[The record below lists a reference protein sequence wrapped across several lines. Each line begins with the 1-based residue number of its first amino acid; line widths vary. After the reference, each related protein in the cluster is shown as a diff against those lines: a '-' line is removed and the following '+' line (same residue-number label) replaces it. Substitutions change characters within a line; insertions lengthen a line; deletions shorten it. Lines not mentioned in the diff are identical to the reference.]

1 MNKYLNKKQL
11 TIYCLLP
18 IALLTIE
25 LFFTIFINSNKIT
38 IQSILFTLSF
48 ALFFNSF
55 NFLFNSKKA
64 ILIYSTII
72 ISIISTLALT
82 QVMYF
87 NYFADYYSFTSIANL
102 RELFIVK
109 GEMTNAIN
117 INMLVFIIIP
127 IISYFILKKTLNNNK
142 KSKKI
147 FAISLLCFILLFNVT
162 KITFNKNIESD
173 DLYSSDTYL
182 YSNLFNKERA
192 ANTFGIISYSYRDL
206 VNIAKNTLNIKNK
219 LALQNIDMYFK
230 ENVREKEKNDKTGIY
245 EDKNVVLVLV
255 ESLNPWGIDELVSPT
270 LYKMAT
276 QGIYFENY
284 HAPTFQSSTADA
296 EFAINTGLCPS
307 IDFGPTAY
315 NFHENYYPTSLAYMF
330 KEKGYSANSFHNS
343 KGAFYNRYKY
353 HNSFGYDKFYAAEEL
368 EIPLPEKFGYEWP
381 KDFDLFEKS
390 SKIILDTYDESQ
402 PFLSYLITVSTHM
415 PYNSYRKNLKDEL
428 KLVSQIYPD
437 VSSNVAYYL
446 AGAMDLDNG
455 LTHMVEEFKK
465 NEILDD
471 TVFVIIA
478 DHYSYGMDEEI
489 IWEHYDK
496 YEDNKLKLSNVP
508 FLIWTP
514 GIESEV
520 VSEKCS
526 QFDVHPTISNLF
538 NLDNDLTYAM
548 GNDIFSNETNTI
560 IYGSRNTWEDDNI
573 LYDNNQTITK
583 FNKDIVQNYAI
594 NKNHELIKKI
604 NTFQYILKDDY
615 FNSSIFKKS
624 QIHKNK
630 PLP

>member
-1 MNKYLNKKQL
+1 MNTYLNKKQL
-11 TIYCLLP
+11 TLYCLLP

-25 LFFTIFINSNKIT
+25 LFFTFFISSNKIT

-48 ALFFNSF
+48 AIFFNSF
-55 NFLFNSKKA
+55 NFLFSSKKT
-64 ILIYSTII
+64 IVIYSTII

-87 NYFADYYSFTSIANL
+87 NYFSDFYSFTSIANL

-127 IISYFILKKTLNNNK
+127 IFSYFILKKTLNNNK

-147 FAISLLCFILLFNVT
+147 FAISLLCFILLFNTT
-162 KITFNKNIESD
+162 KLTFNYNVDND

-192 ANTFGIISYSYRDL
+192 VNTFGIVSYSYRDL
-206 VNIAKNTLNIKNK
+206 VNIIKNALNIKNQ
-219 LALQNIDMYFK
+219 LSLQNIDMYFT
-230 ENVREKEKNDKTGIY
+230 ETQREKQINDKSGIY
-245 EDKNVVLVLV
+245 DGKNVVLVLV

-270 LYKMAT
+270 LHKMAT

-315 NFHENYYPTSLAYMF
+315 TFYQNYFPTSLAYMF

-343 KGAFYNRYKY
+343 KGSFYNRYDY
-353 HNSFGYDKFYAAEEL
+353 HNAFGYDKFYAAEEL

-390 SKIILDTYDESQ
+390 TETILETYNENQ

-415 PYNSYRKNLKDEL
+415 PYNSFRKNLEDEF
-428 KLVSQIYPD
+428 KVVKKIYPD
-437 VSSNVAYYL
+437 VSSEVAYYL
-446 AGAMDLDNG
+446 AGAMDLDIG
-455 LTHMVEEFKK
+455 LTHMVEEFEKK
-465 NEILDD
+465 EILDD
-471 TVFVIIA
+471 TVFIVIA
-478 DHYSYGMDEEI
+478 DHYSYGMNEEK
-489 IWEHYDK
+489 IWEYYDK
-496 YEDNKLKLSNVP
+496 YEDNTLKLANVP

-548 GNDIFSNETNTI
+548 GNDIFSNEINTI

-573 LYDNNQTITK
+573 LYDNNQTLIQ
-583 FNKDIVQNYAI
+583 FNDDIDPYYARD
-594 NKNHELIKKI
+594 KNNQLIKKI

-615 FNSSIFKKS
+615 FNSSIFKQS
-624 QIHKNK
+624 QIDKNK
-630 PLP
+630 PSP